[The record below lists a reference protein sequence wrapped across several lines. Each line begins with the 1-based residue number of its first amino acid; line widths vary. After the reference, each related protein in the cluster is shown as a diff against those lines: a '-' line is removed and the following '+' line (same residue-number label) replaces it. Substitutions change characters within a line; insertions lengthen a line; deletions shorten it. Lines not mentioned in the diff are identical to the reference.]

1 MENFNFL
8 TKTNAVYNSA
18 HMSASDGFNLFYVLE
33 VFINDSG
40 DMLIKYNK
48 CCVPVDES
56 PSVEEGEKILKDIVG
71 PLELNFIKY
80 NIKDNEKLIKELILS
95 KYLDYCDDTL
105 NFMFVY

>member
-1 MENFNFL
+1 MENFNYL
-8 TKTNAVYNSA
+8 TKINAVYNSA
-18 HMSASDGFNLFYVLE
+18 KMSESDGFNLFYVLE

-48 CCVPVDES
+48 CCVSLDED
-56 PSVEEGEKILKDIVG
+56 PIVEEGEKILKDIVG
-71 PLELNFIKY
+71 PVELEFIKF
-80 NIKDNEKLIKELILS
+80 NLKNNEKLIKELILS

>member
-8 TKTNAVYNSA
+8 TKINAVYNSA
-18 HMSASDGFNLFYVLE
+18 NMSASDGFNLFYVLE

-56 PSVEEGEKILKDIVG
+56 PCVEEGEKILKDIVG
-71 PLELNFIKY
+71 PVELDFIKY

-95 KYLDYCDDTL
+95 KYLDYCDNTL